1 MVVLEELYFWGGSR
15 KKSINLTTGFSHL
28 CEEHEPSRSY
38 AKSDQLNDLTLLI
51 YLASYK

>member
-38 AKSDQLNDLTLLI
+38 TKSDQLNDLTLLI